1 MNDKTENYK
10 GLLLEI
16 KNMVEEYGEEKRL
29 AEITDI
35 DAEIT
40 VTMRELRQF
49 IERLRRAK
57 EGE

>member
-1 MNDKTENYK
+1 MNEKTERYK

-16 KNMVEEYGEEKRL
+16 KNMAEEKRL
-29 AEITDI
+29 IETTDI
-35 DAEIT
+35 DTEIIT
-40 VTMRELRQF
+40 TMRELRQF

>member
-1 MNDKTENYK
+1 MEDKSKRYK

-16 KNMVEEYGEEKRL
+16 RNMAEEKRL
-29 AEITDI
+29 VETEDI

-49 IERLRRAK
+49 VERLRRAK

>member
-1 MNDKTENYK
+1 MNEKTERYRS
-10 GLLLEI
+10 LLLEI
-16 KNMVEEYGEEKRL
+16 KNMAEEYGEEKRL